1 MKISNHTSM
10 KNFIPLCILF
20 TAICGTVSAQESII
34 GSINQEQLL
43 RMIQMAK
50 DYHPQ
55 RKILELNEEK
65 ARSIVSTQ
73 AVNFLDLVNVSYFY
87 RPSERAAL
95 GMENPYVVNG
105 FQFGVNLNLGA
116 FLQKPSQIKQA
127 RIDHKISQFERQA
140 YEIELEN
147 QVKIRYYT
155 YIQAFNELRIKELA
169 LQDSKT
175 FSDDLQLRF
184 ERGEVM
190 LSDYAEAKASVS
202 EASSAKLEVEVNY
215 LTAKDALEELIG
227 AKIEDVK

>member
-1 MKISNHTSM
+1 
-10 KNFIPLCILF
+10 
-20 TAICGTVSAQESII
+20 
-34 GSINQEQLL
+34 
-43 RMIQMAK
+43 MIQMAK

-73 AVNFLDLVNVSYFY
+73 AVNFLDMVNVSYFY
-87 RPSERAAL
+87 RPEERAAL

-105 FQFGVNLNLGA
+105 FQFGVNLNLGV

-127 RIDHKISQFERQA
+127 RIDYKISQFERQA
-140 YEIELEN
+140 YESELEN
-147 QVKIRYYT
+147 LVKLRYYT
-155 YIQAFNELRIKELA
+155 YLQAFNELRIKA
-169 LQDSKT
+169 QVLQDSKT

-184 ERGEVM
+184 ERGEIL

-202 EASSAKLEVEVNY
+202 DANSAKLAVEVNY
-215 LTAKDALEELIG
+215 LTAKDALEYLIG

>member
-1 MKISNHTSM
+1 MKRFIS
-10 KNFIPLCILF
+10 LCILF
-20 TAICGTVSAQESII
+20 AVICSGVSAQESII
-34 GSINQEQLL
+34 EDINQEQLL

-73 AVNFLDLVNVSYFY
+73 AVNFLDMVNVSYFY
-87 RPSERAAL
+87 RPEERAAL

-105 FQFGVNLNLGA
+105 FQFGVNLNLGV

-127 RIDHKISQFERQA
+127 RIDYKISQFERQA
-140 YEIELEN
+140 YESELEN
-147 QVKIRYYT
+147 LVKLRYYT
-155 YIQAFNELRIKELA
+155 YLQAFNELRIKA
-169 LQDSKT
+169 QVLQDSKT

-184 ERGEVM
+184 ERGEIL

-202 EASSAKLEVEVNY
+202 DANSAKLAVEVNY
-215 LTAKDALEELIG
+215 LTAKDALEYLIG

>member
-1 MKISNHTSM
+1 MKRFIS
-10 KNFIPLCILF
+10 LCILF
-20 TAICGTVSAQESII
+20 AVICSGVSAQESII
-34 GSINQEQLL
+34 EDINQEQLL

-73 AVNFLDLVNVSYFY
+73 AVNFLDMVNVSYFY
-87 RPSERAAL
+87 RPEERAAL

-105 FQFGVNLNLGA
+105 FQFGVNLNLGV

-127 RIDHKISQFERQA
+127 RIDYKISQFERQA
-140 YEIELEN
+140 YESELEN
-147 QVKIRYYT
+147 LVKLRYYT
-155 YIQAFNELRIKELA
+155 YLQAFNELRIKA
-169 LQDSKT
+169 QVLQDSKT

-184 ERGEVM
+184 ERGEIL

-202 EASSAKLEVEVNY
+202 EANSAKLAVEVNY
-215 LTAKDALEELIG
+215 LTAKDALEYLIG
-227 AKIEDVK
+227 TKIEDVK

>member
-1 MKISNHTSM
+1 
-10 KNFIPLCILF
+10 
-20 TAICGTVSAQESII
+20 
-34 GSINQEQLL
+34 
-43 RMIQMAK
+43 MAK